1 MLTENCWTWN
11 SAATNFVVF
20 QLKENKNEGNE
31 NKIILG
37 DFNCNI
43 DKMQRDGE
51 NKTNFI
57 DVILI
62 IPYQNSSWIMDSR
75 IYGEGRTQNPLSL
88 PDTIDLLI
96 EDPG

>member
-1 MLTENCWTWN
+1 
-11 SAATNFVVF
+11 
-20 QLKENKNEGNE
+20 
-31 NKIILG
+31 
-37 DFNCNI
+37 
-43 DKMQRDGE
+43 MQRDGE

-75 IYGEGRTQNPLSL
+75 IYGKGRTQNPLSL

>member
-1 MLTENCWTWN
+1 
-11 SAATNFVVF
+11 
-20 QLKENKNEGNE
+20 
-31 NKIILG
+31 
-37 DFNCNI
+37 
-43 DKMQRDGE
+43 MQRDGE
-51 NKTNFI
+51 NKTSFI